1 MCAPPVSSVRPST
14 LAAIQVGVNEWMW
27 SSGGLDDLVNHSCEP
42 NLGLFP
48 MRGAVGAARGTGHDL
63 GGLYLVARK
72 DIAVGEELSFDYSTS
87 MVDEPW
93 AMECACGEAACRGKI
108 ANFLDTPSAV
118 QDGYARAGFLPEH
131 VAAAYLTRGSGK
143 SQGLTALP
151 LDAATSPAAH
161 MFAQSPYSPA
171 ASPDSASSSSK
182 SAATSSVAASLS
194 NASITA

>member
-1 MCAPPVSSVRPST
+1 
-14 LAAIQVGVNEWMW
+14 MW

-48 MRGAVGAARGTGHDL
+48 MRNAVGEARGTGHDL

-72 DIAVGEELSFDYSTS
+72 NIAVGEELSFDYSTS

-93 AMECACGEAACRGKI
+93 DMDCACGETTCRGKI
-108 ANFLDTPSAV
+108 ANFLDTPSSV

-143 SQGLTALP
+143 SQGLSALP

-161 MFAQSPYSPA
+161 MFAQSPYAFSD
-171 ASPDSASSSSK
+171 ASSNKSVATNSVACSLSSSS
-182 SAATSSVAASLS
+182 
-194 NASITA
+194 ITA